1 MKRTSRLLALL
12 PLFLAPLVHAEER
25 IHLETSMG
33 DIEVELYSEKAPKTV
48 ANFLEYVNSGYYNGL
63 IFHRVIPGFMIQG
76 GGMDASMQPRTNRP
90 PVDNESD
97 NGVSNERG
105 TLAMARTRDPDSANS
120 QFFINTVNNRR
131 LDGMPGKPGYTVFGK
146 VVSGMDVVDQISK
159 VETTTRAPFRDVPVT
174 PVIIEKAEVITAAEA
189 PATGS

>member
-1 MKRTSRLLALL
+1 MQRKTRLLALL
-12 PLFLAPLVHAEER
+12 PLILAPLVQADER
-25 IHLETSMG
+25 VSLETSMG
-33 DIEVELYSEKAPKTV
+33 EIEIELYADKAPKTV
-48 ANFLEYVNSGYYNGL
+48 ANFLEYVNSGYYDGL

-76 GGMDASMQPRTNRP
+76 GGMNASMRAKANRP
-90 PVDNESD
+90 PVQNESD
-97 NGVSNERG
+97 NGLSNERG

-146 VVSGMDVVDQISK
+146 VVSGMDVIDRIGG

-174 PVIIEKAEVITAAEA
+174 PVIIEKAVVISTPEE
-189 PATGS
+189 PASDS